1 VDQVPELVTL
11 HVWRVPLAKVPAAL
25 ARMSVDRGRARR
37 TPGVGFAKMLGTGRG
52 FTLRESDPTRWAKL
66 SAWSIPGTDPVAA
79 SWARLAEE
87 TLRVDLRPLAS
98 TGRWSG
104 RQPFG
109 SPNPRRY
116 DGPLA
121 ALTRARLVPTRAAT
135 FWRAV
140 PPVQAELLRSPGLR
154 ASLAVGEAAMG
165 LQGTFSLWDSSAAL
179 NAFAYEGSAHRAAI
193 AETTRVGWYAEELFA
208 RFEVLGLEGTLH
220 GRDPLA

>member
-1 VDQVPELVTL
+1 MEPVPELVTL
-11 HVWRVPLAKVPAAL
+11 HVWRVPPAKVPAAL
-25 ARMSVDRGRARR
+25 ARMGVDRRRARR
-37 TPGVGFAKMLGTGRG
+37 TPGVRFAKMLGTGRG

-66 SAWSIPGTDPVAA
+66 STWSDPGPDPVAA
-79 SWARLAEE
+79 SWARLADE
-87 TLRVDLRPLAS
+87 TLRVELRPLSS

-104 RQPFG
+104 REPFG
-109 SPNPRRY
+109 SPTPSRY

-121 ALTRARLVPTRAAT
+121 ALTRARLVPTRAVA

-140 PPVQAELLRSPGLR
+140 PPVHAELLRSAGLR
-154 ASLAVGEAAMG
+154 ASLAVGEAPVG

-179 NAFAYEGSAHRAAI
+179 SAFAYEGAAHREAI
-193 AETTRVGWYAEELFA
+193 AQTTRVGWYAEELFA